1 MQNEW
6 FECKLEYDK
15 MMENGTMKRV
25 KGESYL
31 TNAISCSE
39 AESTMIE
46 EMKSYISG
54 EFMVTDIKRVK
65 YGETFFT
72 DEDAADRYF
81 KVRLQFITLDE
92 KSGAEKKTSQLVLV
106 QASDLHDAVQ
116 KLDNGMKGSMMD
128 YTIASVTEAP
138 YMDVFREV

>member
-25 KGESYL
+25 KGETYL
-31 TNAISCSE
+31 VNAITCSD
-39 AESTMIE
+39 AEDRMVE

-65 YGETFFT
+65 FGETFFCE
-72 DEDAADRYF
+72 EDAADRFF
-81 KVRLQFITLDE
+81 KIKLVFITLDE
-92 KSGAEKKTSQLVLV
+92 KSGAEKKAKQDVLV
-106 QASDLHDAVQ
+106 QASDLHDAVK
-116 KLDNGMKGSMMD
+116 KLDEGMKGSMMD
-128 YTIASVTEAP
+128 YTIAAVNETA
-138 YMDVFREV
+138 YMDAFRS

>member
-25 KGESYL
+25 RGESYL
-31 TNAISCSE
+31 TTAISCSE
-39 AESTMIE
+39 AEARMVQ

-72 DEDAADRYF
+72 EEDAADRYF
-81 KVRLQFITLDE
+81 KIKLIFITLDE
-92 KSGAEKKTSQLVLV
+92 KSGAEKKTRQDVLV
-106 QASDLHDAVQ
+106 QASDLHDAVK
-116 KLDNGMKGSMMD
+116 KLDERMKGSMMD
-128 YTIASVTEAP
+128 FTIASVSEAP
-138 YMDVFREV
+138 YFDVFR

>member
-25 KGESYL
+25 KGETYL
-31 TNAISCSE
+31 VDAISCTE

-81 KVRLQFITLDE
+81 KVKLVFVTLDE
-92 KSGAEKKTSQLVLV
+92 KSGAEKKTRQDVLV
-106 QASDLHDAVQ
+106 QASDLHDAVRR
-116 KLDNGMKGSMMD
+116 LDEGMKGSMMD
-128 YTIASVTEAP
+128 YTIASVNETT
-138 YMDVFREV
+138 YMDVFRR

>member
-15 MMENGTMKRV
+15 LMENGTMKRV
-25 KGESYL
+25 KSESYL

-39 AESTMIE
+39 AETRMIN

-65 YGETFFT
+65 YGDLFFT
-72 DEDAADRYF
+72 EEDAADRYF
-81 KVRLQFITLDE
+81 KIKLIFITLDE
-92 KSGAEKKTSQLVLV
+92 KSAAEKKTRQDVLV

-116 KLDNGMKGSMMD
+116 KLDEHMHGSMMD
-128 YTIASVTEAP
+128 FTIASVSEAP
-138 YMDVFREV
+138 YMDVFR